1 MPGTGHKGQ
10 ICVCSSITMSQS
22 LPPAA
27 APEGHGP
34 SQDPGATQEGLPS
47 QPPPVASRQAE
58 IVKRLSGIC
67 AQIIPFL
74 TQEVSGPRG
83 AEGRLEDGRAGSG
96 GWPRASTGWR
106 RGLGWRQVLAEGE
119 VAEGPPGPESR
130 LRLRGLGRVARPL
143 CVSVVKFSRA
153 DPYGVVRTMLGAS

>member
-22 LPPAA
+22 LPPGCPRGPWAQPGPRCHSGGPA
-27 APEGHGP
+27 LPAP
-34 SQDPGATQEGLPS
+34 SRCF
-47 QPPPVASRQAE
+47 RQAE

-130 LRLRGLGRVARPL
+130 LRGLGRVARPL

>member
-1 MPGTGHKGQ
+1 MFAHL
-10 ICVCSSITMSQS
+10 SQCHS
-22 LPPAA
+22 PFPLAA

-34 SQDPGATQEGLPS
+34 SQDPGATQEGPPS

-130 LRLRGLGRVARPL
+130 LRGLGRVARPL